1 MSSESFK
8 FLHSKRMLNT
18 ENAIRKQE
26 RIAKSYGVVQSEA
39 HRYAKHHAL
48 NCGQKNCVFC
58 ANPRKL
64 FGEKTIQEKAMEQRR
79 LYEEY
84 DFEE

>member
-1 MSSESFK
+1 MSSDVFK

-18 ENAIRKQE
+18 ESAIRRQMK
-26 RIAKSYGVVQSEA
+26 IAKAHGVQQNEA
-39 HRYAKHHAL
+39 HRYAKYHAV

-64 FGEKTIQEKAMEQRR
+64 FGEKTVQEKAMEQRR
-79 LYEEY
+79 YHDY
-84 DFEE
+84 DYDDE

>member
-8 FLHSKRMLNT
+8 FLHSRRMLNT

-26 RIAKSYGVVQSEA
+26 RIAKSYGVVQKES

-64 FGEKTIQEKAMEQRR
+64 FGEKTVQERAMEQRR

>member
-8 FLHSKRMLNT
+8 FLHSRRMLNT

-26 RIAKSYGVVQSEA
+26 RIAKSYGVVQKEV

-64 FGEKTIQEKAMEQRR
+64 FGEKTVQEKAMEQRR